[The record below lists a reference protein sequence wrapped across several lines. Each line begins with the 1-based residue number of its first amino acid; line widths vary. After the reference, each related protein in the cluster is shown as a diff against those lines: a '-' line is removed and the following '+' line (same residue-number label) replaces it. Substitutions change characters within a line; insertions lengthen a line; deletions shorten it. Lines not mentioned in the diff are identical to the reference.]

1 MSTVSTGQTY
11 IVASGQTDMTDIVLS
26 NGLDVLTG
34 GTLGNT
40 IVSGGAIIGSGI
52 DTTINSGGD
61 KAIDTTDTATGTIV
75 YGGGF
80 EDVLSEANASGTSI
94 EGGTVEV
101 ASSGSIESSLG
112 RVELVE
118 NPIVPFTIIVRTA
131 YGQMIVNRHDITE
144 TNFLFK
150 KGFSLVHSEIVFLT
164 NVLRLCGNNLTVVDV
179 GANVGTHA
187 LAFARVAGP
196 QGTVHA
202 FEPQRIIF
210 NMLCGSVA
218 LNSITNLYCYN
229 MAVGDRQESIE
240 IPQFD
245 YTQPLNFGS
254 IEFGP
259 TQCEVLS
266 QPRRHDPNRVEFVPL
281 TTLDHFAFKRV
292 DLMKIDAEGMEL
304 QVLDGAAETIR
315 RCQPVLYVEFVK
327 VDADALRQRIVAS
340 GDYSVYKNKSNYL
353 CVPSRLSDQLR
364 ALRES
369 YRRVQYRL

>member
-1 MSTVSTGQTY
+1 
-11 IVASGQTDMTDIVLS
+11 
-26 NGLDVLTG
+26 
-34 GTLGNT
+34 
-40 IVSGGAIIGSGI
+40 
-52 DTTINSGGD
+52 
-61 KAIDTTDTATGTIV
+61 
-75 YGGGF
+75 
-80 EDVLSEANASGTSI
+80 
-94 EGGTVEV
+94 VEV
-101 ASSGSIESSLG
+101 ASSGSIGSSLG
-112 RVELVE
+112 RVGLVE
-118 NPIVPFTIIVRTA
+118 NPIVPFTIIVPTT

-187 LAFARVAGP
+187 LAFARVVGP

-259 TQCEVLS
+259 RQREVLS

-327 VDADALRQRIVAS
+327 VDADALRERIVAC

>member
-1 MSTVSTGQTY
+1 
-11 IVASGQTDMTDIVLS
+11 
-26 NGLDVLTG
+26 
-34 GTLGNT
+34 
-40 IVSGGAIIGSGI
+40 
-52 DTTINSGGD
+52 
-61 KAIDTTDTATGTIV
+61 
-75 YGGGF
+75 
-80 EDVLSEANASGTSI
+80 
-94 EGGTVEV
+94 
-101 ASSGSIESSLG
+101 
-112 RVELVE
+112 
-118 NPIVPFTIIVRTA
+118 
-131 YGQMIVNRHDITE
+131 MIVNRHDITE

-164 NVLRLCGNNLTVVDV
+164 NVLRRCGNNLTVVDV

-187 LAFARVAGP
+187 LAFASVVGP

-254 IEFGP
+254 IEFGAR
-259 TQCEVLS
+259 QREVLS

-281 TTLDHFAFKRV
+281 TTLDHFAFRRV

-327 VDADALRQRIVAS
+327 VDADALRERIVAC

>member
-1 MSTVSTGQTY
+1 MSTVSTGQAYT
-11 IVASGQTDMTDIVLS
+11 VASGQTDTTDI
-26 NGLDVLTG
+26 VLTG
-34 GTLGNT
+34 GTLSNT
-40 IVSGGAIIGSGI
+40 IVSGGAITGSGI

-61 KAIDTTDTATGTIV
+61 KAVDTDGTATGTIV
-75 YGGGF
+75 HGGGF
-80 EDVLSEANASGTSI
+80 EVVVSEGTSGTSI
-94 EGGTVEV
+94 EGGTVEVEV

-112 RVELVE
+112 RVELVK
-118 NPIVPFTIIVRTA
+118 NPIVPFTIIVPTA

-164 NVLRLCGNNLTVVDV
+164 NVLRRCGNNLTVVDV

-187 LAFARVAGP
+187 LAFARVVGP
-196 QGTVHA
+196 EGAVHA